1 MRVVLGLLVGLL
13 ALLAGAGA
21 HAAPPKKGLSVF
33 AASSLTDAFH
43 DLGTLWLA
51 QGHPAIRFNFA
62 SSSTLAQQIQ
72 HGAPADVFASAD
84 ELWMDKLAAA
94 NLIRTDTRA
103 DFVGNTLVV
112 VEPKASLK
120 PVAIKP
126 GFDLGAYLGTDG
138 RLAIGDP
145 AHVPAGIYAEQA
157 LRKLGMWDSLRLHLA
172 PAENV
177 RAALMLVS
185 TGQSPAGI
193 VYGSDARA
201 ASGVGVAGVFPAD
214 SHEPIRYP
222 AALTMGAVGAEPRA
236 FLDFLHSQAAQ
247 DVFNHY
253 GFLPP

>member
-1 MRVVLGLLVGLL
+1 MRMLVGVL
-13 ALLAGAGA
+13 AVLVWAGAYG
-21 HAAPPKKGLSVF
+21 APPKKGLSVF

-43 DLGTLWLA
+43 DIGTLWMA
-51 QGHPAIRFNFA
+51 QGHLAISFNFA
-62 SSSTLAQQIQ
+62 SSSTLAQQIE
-72 HGAPADVFASAD
+72 HGARADVFASAD
-84 ELWMDKLAAA
+84 ELWMNKLAADH
-94 NLIRTDTRA
+94 LIQADTRS

-112 VEPKASLK
+112 VEPKASVK
-120 PVAIKP
+120 PVTIKA
-126 GFDLGAYLGTDG
+126 GLDLGAYLGLDG
-138 RLAIGDP
+138 RLAVGDP

-157 LRKLGMWDSLRLHLA
+157 LRKLGMWESLRLHLA

-185 TGQSPAGI
+185 TGQAPAGI

-201 ASGVGVAGVFPAD
+201 ANGVGVAGVFPAD

-222 AALTMGAVGAEPRA
+222 AAVTVGAVGAEPRA